1 MTELAERC
9 TGPQTRVALPE
20 ATQRRLLVA
29 ALLIGDA
36 LALAAGFAVAYGLRF
51 HWLAGMFQPGSAAP
65 GLYARLVAMLIPAWL
80 IVFALFHLYD
90 ERYLLAGTREYA
102 LLFNACTVGTMVV
115 VAFSFLS
122 PTFVIARGW
131 LVLAW
136 LCGFLAAG
144 LWRFVLRRIVRQLR
158 AHGHF
163 VSAALIVGVNEEAR
177 ALAEQFAHSPTSGVR
192 LVGFISGDGDGRL
205 SRAGLEQDW
214 DGEDLALT
222 PAPLPGLEEG
232 NAQTPS
238 SRVVERMEW
247 GPADQEGLAGVPVLG
262 QVDDLERLVE
272 EHGIRELIVATS
284 ALSRPKLLQVF
295 QTFGASKQVAMRM
308 SSGLLEIMTTG
319 VQVKE
324 IGPVSLLSVNQVRL
338 TGFDIVLKTVLD
350 YAVTVPGLIIL
361 SPLWLSIALAIKLD
375 SPGPV
380 VYRRRVLGVG
390 GRPFD
395 AFKFRTMYVDGDAI
409 LAAHP
414 ELQAQLREN
423 HKIKDDP
430 RVTRVG
436 RILRKYSLDEFP
448 QLINVLLRQMS
459 LVGPRMI
466 SPPEL
471 EKYGKWGMNLLTIP
485 PGITG
490 LWQVSGRADVSY
502 EERVQ
507 LDMYYI
513 RNYTIWLDLQI
524 LLRTIPAV
532 LKGKGAY

>member
-1 MTELAERC
+1 MTELAERSAA
-9 TGPQTRVALPE
+9 PQTRAVLSDAV
-20 ATQRRLLVA
+20 QRRLLVI
-29 ALLIGDA
+29 ALIIGDA

-51 HWLAGMFQPGSAAP
+51 YWLAGLFQSGYAAP
-65 GLYARLVAMLIPAWL
+65 ALYGRLAAVLIPAWL

-90 ERYLLAGTREYA
+90 ERYLLAGPREYG
-102 LLFNACTVGTMVV
+102 LLFNACTVGAMLV

-122 PTFVIARGW
+122 PTFIIARGW

-136 LCGFLAAG
+136 LCGFLSAA
-144 LWRFVLRRIVRQLR
+144 LWRFVLRRIVRWLR
-158 AHGHF
+158 SRGYL
-163 VSAALIVGVNEEAR
+163 VSPALIVGVNEEAQ
-177 ALAEQFAHSPTSGVR
+177 ALAEQFAHSPASGVR
-192 LVGFISGDGDGRL
+192 LVGFVAADGDEGGG
-205 SRAGLEQDW
+205 S
-214 DGEDLALT
+214 ALT
-222 PAPLPGLEEG
+222 LAPLPIPG
-232 NAQTPS
+232 
-238 SRVVERMEW
+238 EW
-247 GPADQEGLAGVPVLG
+247 DVAGAPVLG
-262 QVDDLERLVE
+262 QVDDLEHLVE
-272 EHGIRELIVATS
+272 QHGIRELIVATS
-284 ALSRPKLLQVF
+284 ALSRPTLLQIF
-295 QTFGASKQVAMRM
+295 QTFGTSEQVAVRM

-324 IGPVSLLSVNQVRL
+324 IGPVSLFSINQVRL
-338 TGFDIVLKTVLD
+338 TGIDVVLKAVLD
-350 YAVTVPGLIIL
+350 YAVTVPGLILL
-361 SPLWLSIALAIKLD
+361 SPLWLALALAVKLD
-375 SPGPV
+375 SAGPV
-380 VYRRRVLGVG
+380 LYRRRVLGVG

-436 RILRKYSLDEFP
+436 RFLRKYSLDEFP

-471 EKYGKWGMNLLTIP
+471 DKYGKWGMNLLTVP

-502 EERVQ
+502 EERVR